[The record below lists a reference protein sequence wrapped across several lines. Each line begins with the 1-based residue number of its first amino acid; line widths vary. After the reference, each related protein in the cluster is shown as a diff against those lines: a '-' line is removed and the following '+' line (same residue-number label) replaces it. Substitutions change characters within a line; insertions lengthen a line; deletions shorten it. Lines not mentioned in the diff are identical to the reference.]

1 MYRDCLKTVKY
12 MNKDP
17 RAQENIAR
25 HFRVEYEKQRAVTEK
40 EQHDKFRQGITRLLS
55 NYILYDIRK

>member
-1 MYRDCLKTVKY
+1 

-25 HFRVEYEKQRAVTEK
+25 HFRVEFEKQRAVTEK